1 MADARI
7 TYAVTPHSRS
17 PYERITHVGNSAAQ
31 WIWPREQVIASIEAK
46 TNTFYVLDPV
56 KGRRIGGWYAKPAR
70 RSFLGD
76 ALRSKFQ

>member
-31 WIWPREQVIASIEAK
+31 WI
-46 TNTFYVLDPV
+46 
-56 KGRRIGGWYAKPAR
+56 
-70 RSFLGD
+70 
-76 ALRSKFQ
+76 